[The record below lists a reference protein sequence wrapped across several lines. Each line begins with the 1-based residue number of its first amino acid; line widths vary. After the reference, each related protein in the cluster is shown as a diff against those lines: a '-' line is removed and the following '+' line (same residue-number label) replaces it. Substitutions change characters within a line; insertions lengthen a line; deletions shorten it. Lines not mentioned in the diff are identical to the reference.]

1 LIYADTVPNEEQ
13 MSTKT
18 AHQETS
24 QFVKVVRERNREAIQ
39 RAERREAELDAAAR
53 RSARVLAAARKKLR
67 ASGVIR

>member
-1 LIYADTVPNEEQ
+1 
-13 MSTKT
+13 MSTEA

-24 QFVKVVRERNREAIQ
+24 EFVRVVHERNRAAIR
-39 RAERREAELDAAAR
+39 RAERREAELGAAAR

>member
-1 LIYADTVPNEEQ
+1 
-13 MSTKT
+13 MSTET
-18 AHQETS
+18 RHQTTGE
-24 QFVKVVRERNREAIQ
+24 FVKVVRERNREAIQ